1 MNKKRSVDLT
11 HENNSDPIIININCE
26 RKLRERKTKINYH
39 YFNINNNDNNN
50 DNNDDDDKKN
60 NDKKLVISDDEKDF
74 IDDFSQ
80 CFVKISDKIISLE
93 SVLDNFEKTFNEQK
107 NDRDKIFIIR
117 FLKDFKSSKMEY
129 NSDLKLSNLYDLL
142 KQKDEKNKLKKEISL
157 LILQLNRI
165 VSLNIKS
172 TFMKK
177 IYDRIQNSIIN
188 MENEIL
194 TSSFLHEDDNIEK
207 MILKYI

>member
-1 MNKKRSVDLT
+1 
-11 HENNSDPIIININCE
+11 
-26 RKLRERKTKINYH
+26 
-39 YFNINNNDNNN
+39 
-50 DNNDDDDKKN
+50 
-60 NDKKLVISDDEKDF
+60 
-74 IDDFSQ
+74 
-80 CFVKISDKIISLE
+80 
-93 SVLDNFEKTFNEQK
+93 
-107 NDRDKIFIIR
+107 
-117 FLKDFKSSKMEY
+117 MEY
-129 NSDLKLSNLYDLL
+129 NSGLKLSNLYDLL